1 MEMEMKTILST
12 LMLGAAVFGTA
23 PVLAQPAR
31 NIVLVHGAFADETSW
46 DKVAAILG
54 AKGYHVTQVANP
66 LTSLG
71 DDVTVTKAVL
81 AAQDGPTVL
90 VGHSWG
96 GVVIGE
102 AGDDTKVKSLVYI
115 SAFGPD
121 KGESLARLLTGG
133 QASDGVKAIR
143 PNEQGMLIVDPA
155 AFPTVFAGDLPRAEA
170 ELLAAKQLPSNPAN
184 FEAVTEVAAWHD
196 KPNFYVVTTEDKTVP
211 ADAQRFFAGR
221 MKAEVTEIAAS
232 HAGLISKAEDVAK
245 VIEKAAR

>member
-1 MEMEMKTILST
+1 MKTILST
-12 LMLGAAVFGTA
+12 LMLSAAAFGAA
-23 PVLAQPAR
+23 PVLAQPAK

-66 LTSLG
+66 LTSLS
-71 DDVTVTKAVL
+71 DDVAATKAAL

-90 VGHSWG
+90 VAHSWG

-102 AGDDTKVKSLVYI
+102 AGDDPKVKSLVYV

-121 KGESLARLLTGG
+121 RGESLAKLLAGG
-133 QASDGVKAIR
+133 QPSEGTKAIR
-143 PNEQGMLIVDPA
+143 PNEKGGLIVDPA
-155 AFPTVFAGDLPRAEA
+155 AFPTVFAGDLPKAEA
-170 ELLAAKQLPSNPAN
+170 EVLAKKQLPLNPAN

-211 ADAQRFFAGR
+211 ADAQLFSAGR
-221 MKAEVTEIAAS
+221 MKAGVTEIAAS
-232 HAGLISKAEDVAK
+232 HAGLISKAADVAD
-245 VIEKAAR
+245 VIAKAAQ